1 MNSEG
6 VMRRLVRVSSVHFI
20 SIHKPMIPSLPLLFL
35 AVIFLPVTKV
45 FAGTIQLPKTGQTFC
60 SDTVGNLVSCNGT
73 GQDGEFKAGM
83 SWPLPRFSVGL
94 GTESDCIADSLT
106 GLMWIRYPDAS
117 NRIWLDALNFINN
130 LTFFK
135 QNTFWSSTTVSDYPS
150 QAWTLYLSDGT
161 LSKASKI
168 SSYKVFRVRGPIGAH
183 VVNLPSTGQV
193 NCYDTSGNVIS

>member
-35 AVIFLPVTKV
+35 AVIFLAVTTV

-106 GLMWIRYPDAS
+106 GLLWIRYSDAS
-117 NRIWLDALNFINN
+117 NRIWLDALNFRNN
-130 LTFFK
+130 LTFCGH
-135 QNTFWSSTTVSDYPS
+135 SDCRIPNFNELKS
-150 QAWTLYLSDGT
+150 LINADFSDMRT
-161 LSKASKI
+161 WL
-168 SSYKVFRVRGPIGAH
+168 
-183 VVNLPSTGQV
+183 
-193 NCYDTSGNVIS
+193 